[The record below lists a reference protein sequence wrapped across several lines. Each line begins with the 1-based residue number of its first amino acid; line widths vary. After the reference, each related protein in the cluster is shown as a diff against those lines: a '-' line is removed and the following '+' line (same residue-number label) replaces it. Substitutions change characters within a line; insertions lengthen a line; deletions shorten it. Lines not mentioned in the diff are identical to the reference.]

1 MPIAYLA
8 SGPKGPRFESVT
20 LRLVAQ
26 RILDHHGQGQLKVV
40 LQVPGIPEPPIAE
53 EFMTPL
59 ALVQWM
65 SQSRRD
71 GWSFDVSR

>member
-8 SGPKGPRFESVT
+8 SGPKGTRFEGVK

-26 RILDHHGQGQLKVV
+26 RILDHYDHGQLKAV
-40 LQVPGIPEPPIAE
+40 LQVPESPIAE
-53 EFMTPL
+53 EFLTPL

-71 GWSFDVSR
+71 GWSFDASR

>member
-8 SGPKGPRFESVT
+8 SGPKGTRFEGVK

-26 RILDHHGQGQLKVV
+26 RILDHYDHGQLKVV
-40 LQVPGIPEPPIAE
+40 LQVPGIPESPIAE
-53 EFMTPL
+53 EFLTPL

-71 GWSFDVSR
+71 GWSFDASR